1 LRHLKTRRLGAGKIV
16 APCWRNRRSDF
27 MHRALTIFA
36 ISFLVAACGSTSQIR
51 QPVEPVSAATAVF
64 SVEKPVNAVPRDS
77 DQPAE
82 HFLSAITSYL
92 KSELAKNGRL
102 AKEGDDALKID
113 IKVIEFRMRSGVSR
127 MMFGIFAG
135 KDGIA
140 SEVSV
145 RDSSQKVLGSSTVST
160 FNVMA
165 VGGEEDIARMH
176 AEEIAKTLLERL
188 KVRQEQGR

>member
-1 LRHLKTRRLGAGKIV
+1 MRRA
-16 APCWRNRRSDF
+16 
-27 MHRALTIFA
+27 FA
-36 ISFLVAACGSTSQIR
+36 ILAISVLVAACGSTSQIR

-64 SVEKPVNAVPRDS
+64 SVEKPVNAVPKDG

-82 HFLSAITSYL
+82 HFLTAITSYL
-92 KSELAKNGRL
+92 KSELAKSGRL

-113 IKVIEFRMRSGVSR
+113 IKVTEFRMRSGVSR
-127 MMFGIFAG
+127 MMFGMFAG

-140 SEVSV
+140 SEVTV

-176 AEEIAKTLLERL
+176 AQEIAKTLLERL
-188 KVRQEQGR
+188 KARQEQGR

>member
-1 LRHLKTRRLGAGKIV
+1 M
-16 APCWRNRRSDF
+16 C
-27 MHRALTIFA
+27 RALAVFA
-36 ISFLVAACGSTSQIR
+36 VSALLAACGSTSQIR
-51 QPVEPVSAATAVF
+51 QPVEPVSAATAAF
-64 SVEKPVNAVPRDS
+64 SVEQPVNAVPKDS

-82 HFLSAITSYL
+82 HFLTAVASYL

-102 AKEGDDALKID
+102 AKESDDALKID
-113 IKVIEFRMRSGVSR
+113 IKVTEFRMRSGVTR
-127 MMFGIFAG
+127 MMFGVFAG

-145 RDSSQKVLGSSTVST
+145 RDSAQKVLGSSTVST

-188 KVRQEQGR
+188 KARQEQGR

>member
-1 LRHLKTRRLGAGKIV
+1 MR
-16 APCWRNRRSDF
+16 
-27 MHRALTIFA
+27 RALVIFA
-36 ISFLVAACGSTSQIR
+36 ISVVVAACGSTSQIR

-82 HFLSAITSYL
+82 HFLNAITSYL

-113 IKVIEFRMRSGVSR
+113 IKVTEFRMRSGVSR

-188 KVRQEQGR
+188 KARQEQGR

>member
-1 LRHLKTRRLGAGKIV
+1 
-16 APCWRNRRSDF
+16 
-27 MHRALTIFA
+27 MYRALAIFA
-36 ISFLVAACGSTSQIR
+36 ITVLVAACGSTSQIR

-64 SVEKPVNAVPRDS
+64 AVEKPVNAVPKDS

-82 HFLSAITSYL
+82 HFLGAITSYL

-113 IKVIEFRMRSGVSR
+113 IKVTEFRMRSGVSR
-127 MMFGIFAG
+127 MMFGMFAG

-176 AEEIAKTLLERL
+176 AEEIAKILLERL
-188 KVRQEQGR
+188 KARQEQGR

>member
-1 LRHLKTRRLGAGKIV
+1 MR
-16 APCWRNRRSDF
+16 
-27 MHRALTIFA
+27 RALA
-36 ISFLVAACGSTSQIR
+36 ILALSVLVTACGSTSQIR

-64 SVEKPVNAVPRDS
+64 SVEKPVNAVPKDS

-82 HFLSAITSYL
+82 HFLAAVTSYL

-113 IKVIEFRMRSGVSR
+113 IKVTEFRMRSGVTR
-127 MMFGIFAG
+127 MMFGLFAG

-145 RDSSQKVLGSSTVST
+145 RDSAQRLLGSSTVST

-176 AEEIAKTLLERL
+176 AEEIARTLLERL
-188 KVRQEQGR
+188 KARQEQGR

>member
-1 LRHLKTRRLGAGKIV
+1 
-16 APCWRNRRSDF
+16 
-27 MHRALTIFA
+27 M
-36 ISFLVAACGSTSQIR
+36 
-51 QPVEPVSAATAVF
+51 
-64 SVEKPVNAVPRDS
+64 
-77 DQPAE
+77 
-82 HFLSAITSYL
+82 
-92 KSELAKNGRL
+92 

-113 IKVIEFRMRSGVSR
+113 IKVIEFRMRSGVTR

-176 AEEIAKTLLERL
+176 AEEIARTLLERL
-188 KVRQEQGR
+188 KARQEQGR

>member
-1 LRHLKTRRLGAGKIV
+1 MR
-16 APCWRNRRSDF
+16 
-27 MHRALTIFA
+27 RALTIFA
-36 ISFLVAACGSTSQIR
+36 ISVLVAACGSTSQIR

-82 HFLSAITSYL
+82 HFLSAIASYL

-113 IKVIEFRMRSGVSR
+113 IKVIEFRMRSGVTR
-127 MMFGIFAG
+127 MMFGVFAG

-176 AEEIAKTLLERL
+176 AEEIARTLLERL
-188 KVRQEQGR
+188 KARQEQGR

>member
-1 LRHLKTRRLGAGKIV
+1 MR
-16 APCWRNRRSDF
+16 
-27 MHRALTIFA
+27 RALA
-36 ISFLVAACGSTSQIR
+36 ILAVSVLVAACGSTSQIR
-51 QPVEPVSAATAVF
+51 QPVEPMSAATAVF
-64 SVEKPVNAVPRDS
+64 TVEKPVNAVPKDS

-82 HFLSAITSYL
+82 HFLGAITSYL
-92 KSELAKNGRL
+92 RSELAKNGRL
-102 AKEGDDALKID
+102 AKEGEDALKID
-113 IKVIEFRMRSGVSR
+113 IKVTEFRMRSGVSR

-160 FNVMA
+160 YNVMA

-188 KVRQEQGR
+188 KTRQEQGR

>member
-1 LRHLKTRRLGAGKIV
+1 MRRV
-16 APCWRNRRSDF
+16 
-27 MHRALTIFA
+27 
-36 ISFLVAACGSTSQIR
+36 LVVLVLSAMLAACGSTSQIR
-51 QPVEPVSAATAVF
+51 QPVEPMNAANAVF
-64 SVEKPVNAVPRDS
+64 TVEKPVNAVPKDG

-92 KSELAKNGRL
+92 RSELAKNGRL
-102 AKEGDDALKID
+102 AKEGQDALKID
-113 IKVIEFRMRSGVSR
+113 IKVTEFRMRSGVTR

-145 RDSSQKVLGSSTVST
+145 RDSSQKVLGGSTVST
-160 FNVMA
+160 YNVMA

-188 KVRQEQGR
+188 KTRQEQGR

>member
-1 LRHLKTRRLGAGKIV
+1 MR
-16 APCWRNRRSDF
+16 
-27 MHRALTIFA
+27 RALATLV
-36 ISFLVAACGSTSQIR
+36 ISVLIAACGSTSQIR
-51 QPVEPVSAATAVF
+51 QPIEPVSAATAVF
-64 SVEKPVNAVPRDS
+64 TVEKPVNAVPRDS

-92 KSELAKNGRL
+92 RSELAKNNRL
-102 AKEGDDALKID
+102 AKEGEEALKID
-113 IKVIEFRMRSGVSR
+113 IKVTEFRMRSGVTR
-127 MMFGIFAG
+127 MMFGLLAG

-188 KVRQEQGR
+188 KARQEQGR

>member
-1 LRHLKTRRLGAGKIV
+1 ML
-16 APCWRNRRSDF
+16 
-27 MHRALTIFA
+27 RALSIFA
-36 ISFLVAACGSTSQIR
+36 ISAVVAACGSTSQVR
-51 QPVEPVSAATAVF
+51 QPVESVRAATAVF
-64 SVEKPVNAVPRDS
+64 SVEKPVSAVPKDS

-82 HFLSAITSYL
+82 HFLSAVTSYL

-102 AKEGDDALKID
+102 AKEGEDALKID
-113 IKVIEFRMRSGVSR
+113 IKVVEFRMRSGVAR
-127 MMFGIFAG
+127 MMFGMLAG

-188 KVRQEQGR
+188 KARQDQGR

>member
-1 LRHLKTRRLGAGKIV
+1 MR
-16 APCWRNRRSDF
+16 
-27 MHRALTIFA
+27 RALAIFV
-36 ISFLVAACGSTSQIR
+36 ISVLVAACGSTSQIR

-82 HFLSAITSYL
+82 HFLNAITSYL

-102 AKEGDDALKID
+102 AKEGDEALRID
-113 IKVIEFRMRSGVSR
+113 IKVTEFRMRSGVSR

-165 VGGEEDIARMH
+165 VGGDEDIARMH

-188 KVRQEQGR
+188 KARQEQGR

>member
-1 LRHLKTRRLGAGKIV
+1 MRRAIV
-16 APCWRNRRSDF
+16 I
-27 MHRALTIFA
+27 LA
-36 ISFLVAACGSTSQIR
+36 ISVLVAACGSTSQIR
-51 QPVEPVSAATAVF
+51 QPIEPVSAATAVF
-64 SVEKPVNAVPRDS
+64 SVEKPVNAVPRES

-82 HFLSAITSYL
+82 HFLSTITSYL
-92 KSELAKNGRL
+92 RTELAKNGRL

-113 IKVIEFRMRSGVSR
+113 IKVMEFRMRSGVSR

-188 KVRQEQGR
+188 KARQEQGR